1 MVEVKNRMTE
11 PRKRNWFI
19 TEAVGQKIEQKDKEE
34 MEKLLV
40 EGYQAAAIENRTL
53 TREFESVDLECWD
66 D

>member
-1 MVEVKNRMTE
+1 MVEAKNRMTE

>member
-1 MVEVKNRMTE
+1 MVEAKNRMTE

-19 TEAVGQKIEQKDKEE
+19 AQAVRQKIEQKDKEE